1 MFICVVL
8 QIICKHSN
16 LLALKYDT
24 LHKQNGLGL
33 ARNVNI
39 ELLKLGRWQA
49 NYSISK
55 IHARLS
61 WQIIKQAT
69 VKEEDHEQAETFGC
83 CLFDLFLIWLSQPQP
98 HVTVNSAFSLRVLF
112 SRHSP
117 FRAVI
122 YLFYG
127 DILTELFCSFAMRG
141 KSFHFPNI
149 KVHLLTLVQWCCDML
164 ELQSLMVLLM
174 TCSSWAQSKAANEP
188 EPLCESLWEIW
199 TIDHKT

>member
-1 MFICVVL
+1 M
-8 QIICKHSN
+8 
-16 LLALKYDT
+16 
-24 LHKQNGLGL
+24 GL

-39 ELLKLGRWQA
+39 VRLLKLSHWQA

-69 VKEEDHEQAETFGC
+69 VKEQDHEHAETLGC
-83 CLFDLFLIWLSQPQP
+83 CVFELCIISLSHPQP
-98 HVTVNSAFSLRVLF
+98 HAFSLRVLF

-127 DILTELFCSFAMRG
+127 DYVTVLFCSFAMRG

-149 KVHLLTLVQWCCDML
+149 KVHLLTKVQWCGDRL
-164 ELQSLMVLLM
+164 ELQSLMVFLM